1 MIQKT
6 FRFPPA
12 STAIP
17 NGITRVFVYDHATY
31 FAARELLAS
40 SARRFLPCNCN
51 RFEYRTLEH
60 LGLQTIWIHVEELCK
75 SLLNLVTQCICAIK
89 RKVRKKILYPSHR
102 SVYKLKKVFNLNRSR
117 VCRLA
122 LFLFET
128 TGLKLL
134 RLRGL
139 STLDLPFDSRE
150 GKGKGRWKGLIRIR
164 ELVLSIVGARAS
176 AEIS

>member
-51 RFEYRTLEH
+51 RFEYRTLEY
-60 LGLQTIWIHVEELCK
+60 LRLQTI
-75 SLLNLVTQCICAIK
+75 
-89 RKVRKKILYPSHR
+89 
-102 SVYKLKKVFNLNRSR
+102 
-117 VCRLA
+117 
-122 LFLFET
+122 
-128 TGLKLL
+128 
-134 RLRGL
+134 
-139 STLDLPFDSRE
+139 
-150 GKGKGRWKGLIRIR
+150 
-164 ELVLSIVGARAS
+164 
-176 AEIS
+176 

>member
-60 LGLQTIWIHVEELCK
+60 LGLQTI
-75 SLLNLVTQCICAIK
+75 
-89 RKVRKKILYPSHR
+89 
-102 SVYKLKKVFNLNRSR
+102 
-117 VCRLA
+117 
-122 LFLFET
+122 
-128 TGLKLL
+128 
-134 RLRGL
+134 
-139 STLDLPFDSRE
+139 
-150 GKGKGRWKGLIRIR
+150 
-164 ELVLSIVGARAS
+164 
-176 AEIS
+176 